1 MPATGYGAPVTD
13 RRLVLLRH
21 AKAEKFGA
29 TDAQRVLAPRGRR
42 DAAAAGR
49 WLAAQGFVPDLA
61 VVSPT
66 SRAGE
71 TWALAATELSTKPSV
86 TIDERVYANSVRQ
99 LLAIV
104 AETVDDVGTL
114 ALIGHNPSIGQLAF
128 SLDDGSGDPAV
139 REELAQ
145 GYPTAAVSVFAL
157 PDWTAGSGALLAYTI
172 PRGSAR

>member
-1 MPATGYGAPVTD
+1 
-13 RRLVLLRH
+13 
-21 AKAEKFGA
+21 
-29 TDAQRVLAPRGRR
+29 
-42 DAAAAGR
+42 
-49 WLAAQGFVPDLA
+49 
-61 VVSPT
+61 
-66 SRAGE
+66 
-71 TWALAATELSTKPSV
+71 
-86 TIDERVYANSVRQ
+86 VRQ

-104 AETVDDVGTL
+104 AETADDVGTL

-139 REELAQ
+139 REELAE